1 MSDMDLYIR
10 YFPVGKKVGV
20 GIPLPNAEVFRD
32 WAVIHDID
40 EDLVSLQLSRDDLP
54 AEVSL
59 HYGQILE
66 LRGGTENNG
75 YSCRAIVVSEGDARE
90 LLLRLIG
97 EIVSDELRE
106 FYRIDAFLP
115 IKYFVS
121 KEQHIDLLHKE
132 WEERRILRL
141 QREFER
147 KDQRWDGAHPANSEL
162 PRERRLEPVEAADGA
177 AVGNVES
184 AGEPVAYDTSEDA
197 AHDRT
202 EEERKEQE
210 SWDTIVPLAANVSG
224 GGLRIVTHQE
234 FDDGEYVLLEILL
247 PSPQRVIDVI
257 GRIVFAN
264 RNYAAGSDYA
274 YFNTGVQFVYI
285 DERDRD
291 AIVTYISTI
300 QLKRIRQLRE
310 RYLYRGMSGGEELP
324 GSFGMFGV
332 KITVL
337 SAVLFLILMA
347 FLINYFWRY
356 SVERPKGEIERT
368 FEEGVEKY
376 RDRFK

>member
-184 AGEPVAYDTSEDA
+184 AGESVAYDTAEDA

-310 RYLYRGMSGGEELP
+310 RYLYRGMPGGEELP

>member
-32 WAVIHDID
+32 WAIIHDID

-121 KEQHIDLLHKE
+121 KEQHIDRLHKE
-132 WEERRILRL
+132 WEERRIVRL

-147 KDQRWDGAHPANSEL
+147 KDQRWDGTHPANAEL
-162 PRERRLEPVEAADGA
+162 PRERRLETGETADEAAVED
-177 AVGNVES
+177 AVET
-184 AGEPVAYDTSEDA
+184 AGEPVVYGPAEVA
-197 AHDRT
+197 AHDRA
-202 EEERKEQE
+202 EEERKERE
-210 SWDTIVPLAANVSG
+210 SWETIVPLAANVSG

-234 FDDGEYVLLEILL
+234 FEDGEYVLLEILL
-247 PSPQRVIDVI
+247 PLPQRVIDVV

-274 YFNTGVQFVYI
+274 YYNTGVQFVYI

-310 RYLYRGMSGGEELP
+310 RYLYRGMLEGESQP
-324 GSFGMFGV
+324 GAFGV

>member
-1 MSDMDLYIR
+1 MELYLR

-54 AEVSL
+54 DEVSL

-66 LRGGTENNG
+66 LRGGSENNG

-121 KEQHIDLLHKE
+121 TEQHIDKLRKQ
-132 WEERRILRL
+132 WEERRAIRQ
-141 QREFER
+141 QRELSPM
-147 KDQRWDGAHPANSEL
+147 DNRWTDVILPGNSEV
-162 PRERRLEPVEAADGA
+162 PQEDRPESVEAA
-177 AVGNVES
+177 
-184 AGEPVAYDTSEDA
+184 EDA
-197 AHDRT
+197 ER
-202 EEERKEQE
+202 EEKEREENERK
-210 SWDTIVPLAANVSG
+210 SWDSVVPLAANVSG
-224 GGLRIVTHQE
+224 GGLRIVTHQTFE
-234 FDDGEYVLLEILL
+234 DGEYVLLEIML
-247 PSPQRVIDVI
+247 PSPQRVIDVV
-257 GRIVFAN
+257 GRVVFEH
-264 RNYAAGSDYA
+264 RNYAAGSDTE

-291 AIVTYISTI
+291 AIVIYISTI

-310 RYLYRGMSGGEELP
+310 RYLYRESLVSEVP
-324 GSFGMFGV
+324 SSAFGMFGV

-337 SAVLFLILMA
+337 SAILLLIVLA
-347 FLINYFWRY
+347 FLANYFWHY

-368 FEEGVEKY
+368 FEEGVTKY